1 MTELTRRKAL
11 VAGAIALAFLS
22 IVAGALIALSD
33 DEERT
38 QTPSPSTTPTQTSEP
53 SESPEPT
60 ETPEPS
66 ESPEPSGSQSPS
78 LEDGRHF
85 VYVKRASR
93 LENGTTRIRF
103 DLAYF
108 YQGQRAEREAAERG
122 DEVVSG
128 YYIVNDNPRLRT
140 LLLADEVEV
149 EYIPESQCCQLQPW
163 DIDSWS
169 EAIGLSTNP
178 GDYPGTNVPWWF
190 TVKGGRITGIEQQ
203 YLP

>member
-1 MTELTRRKAL
+1 MNELTKRKAL

-66 ESPEPSGSQSPS
+66 ESPEPSGSQS

-140 LLLADEVEV
+140 LPVAEDAEV
-149 EYIPESQCCQLQPW
+149 EYIPLSQCCELQAG
-163 DIDSWS
+163 DIDAWV
-169 EAIGLSTNP
+169 EAVLETNP
-178 GDYPGTNVPWWF
+178 TDYGGTNVPWWF
-190 TVKGGRITGIEQQ
+190 TVEGGRITGIEQQ